1 MTQTS
6 PDSSSDATAMT
17 AKVGTTFAYGT
28 TNVDAA
34 LLSFAV
40 SDAHVIVDER
50 VLVHAAGKEITPTE
64 LRGDHGTRLHL
75 VEGVGSG
82 WLEVTYEATVE
93 ITRPTDIPSGL
104 GVEYDQWVYMRPS
117 RYAESDRLAPLA
129 ARNFGGLT
137 GMDLINGVGEY
148 VHKHFAYIS
157 GSSRGTDGAVDTVLA
172 GQGVCRDY
180 AHVVIAMLRGMG
192 TPARLVSVYAPGLEP
207 MDFHAVAE
215 AWVDGAWHIVDATQL
230 APRESLVRIAT
241 GRDAADTAFLTTHN
255 GLTTFNRQRVHAALA
270 EGELPADD
278 YAQGVR
284 LA

>member
-6 PDSSSDATAMT
+6 PDSASASTAMT

-28 TNVDAA
+28 TNVRAA

-40 SDAHVIVDER
+40 SDAHIIVDER

-117 RYAESDRLAPLA
+117 RYAESDRLAATALRLFPTE
-129 ARNFGGLT
+129 R
-137 GMDLINGVGEY
+137 GMDRVNAVAAY
-148 VHKHFAYIS
+148 VHEHFDYIS
-157 GSSRGTDGAVDTVLA
+157 GSSRGTDGAVDTMLA

-180 AHVVIAMLRGMG
+180 AHVVIALLRALG
-192 TPARLVSVYAPGLEP
+192 TPARLVSVYAPGLQP

-230 APRESLVRIAT
+230 APRESMVRIAT
-241 GRDAADTAFLTTHN
+241 GRDAADTCLLYTSD
-255 GLTTFNRQRVHAALA
+255 AAD
-270 EGELPADD
+270 E
-278 YAQGVR
+278 
-284 LA
+284 